1 EPPAVLGEAIR
12 LYSLGQRDIFDDLLY
27 ATAHDHEL
35 RLVTLDE
42 ELRSFVRR
50 SGLRDV
56 TVTPGELGV

>member
-1 EPPAVLGEAIR
+1 L
-12 LYSLGQRDIFDDLLY
+12 
-27 ATAHDHEL
+27 
-35 RLVTLDE
+35 TLDE